1 MPSGRRTII
10 SVMPDAVRARS
21 RRIPGS
27 SVLPSGKCVRR
38 RKVFR
43 GRMSTGSPESGSQSR
58 LPESTSAVTADS
70 QLPQRMRT
78 RTKRRLPCSKRVRR
92 RSRSSSVHVSA
103 VWTAPGSGSS
113 ADSPAQPHCII
124 SIVRQKGSVR
134 RVGNR
139 PMSASSPVSGRT
151 ITTCSSGGT
160 ESDSRVNPA

>member
-27 SVLPSGKCVRR
+27 SVLSSGKCVRR

-43 GRMSTGSPESGSQSR
+43 GRMSTGRRRAGRRAGCRNQRAQSR
-58 LPESTSAVTADS
+58 RIRSCRSGYGRARSGVCRALSASGGAAGAAACTSAPFGQHPA
-70 QLPQRMRT
+70 
-78 RTKRRLPCSKRVRR
+78 
-92 RSRSSSVHVSA
+92 A
-103 VWTAPGSGSS
+103 AAAP
-113 ADSPAQPHCII
+113 DSPAQPHCII

-151 ITTCSSGGT
+151 ITTCSSAGT
-160 ESDSRVNPA
+160 ESDSRANPA